1 MVWNDVNACFTGIS
15 LIVTSICRW
24 VPFNWH
30 LKVKFNISHQAVIYL
45 HSIHHNNN
53 MSCSS
58 LTWAWC
64 SLRPTL
70 QWLEFHFPLWTA
82 MLRQG
87 VRSGTLCGLGFCQT
101 SSCFFFCGV
110 GSFRGQMRYR
120 CPSAV
125 CWPAASIKSRL
136 WFSIEPDRP
145 FNQSLI
151 TSTIG

>member
-1 MVWNDVNACFTGIS
+1 MYVTHTYQSVSVWVFHIYLNGLKWCERLFYWDFFDSYIDMSVS
-15 LIVTSICRW
+15 S
-24 VPFNWH
+24 FNWH

-101 SSCFFFCGV
+101 CSCFFLWCRVFQRSDEISVSLCGLLT
-110 GSFRGQMRYR
+110 S
-120 CPSAV
+120 
-125 CWPAASIKSRL
+125 SI
-136 WFSIEPDRP
+136 
-145 FNQSLI
+145 N
-151 TSTIG
+151 

>member
-45 HSIHHNNN
+45 HYIHHNNN

-58 LTWAWC
+58 LAWAWC

-101 SSCFFFCGV
+101 SSCFFFVVSGLSEVRWDIGV
-110 GSFRGQMRYR
+110 PLR
-120 CPSAV
+120 SADQQHQLSQGYDSALNQTGLLISH
-125 CWPAASIKSRL
+125 WSRPL
-136 WFSIEPDRP
+136 
-145 FNQSLI
+145 
-151 TSTIG
+151 